1 MNAGPTK
8 STDCSSDS
16 GYFELETIA
25 TSSSTSRAK
34 PKSKTGAGTCAMT
47 WEGGRSLRAFLRID
61 KRGLPTI
68 VCYLHDRNYNQH
80 VRAVFVAEDQAAADE
95 RYQGNLDVVVI
106 YACGWDELRRGSI
119 KFTAAAAG
127 SGDDVAAL
135 KKKAAEESR

>member
-1 MNAGPTK
+1 
-8 STDCSSDS
+8 
-16 GYFELETIA
+16 
-25 TSSSTSRAK
+25 
-34 PKSKTGAGTCAMT
+34 MT
-47 WEGGRSLRAFLRID
+47 WGGGRSLRAFLRID
-61 KRGLPTI
+61 KR
-68 VCYLHDRNYNQH
+68 VC
-80 VRAVFVAEDQAAADE
+80 VAEDQAAADE

>member
-1 MNAGPTK
+1 
-8 STDCSSDS
+8 
-16 GYFELETIA
+16 
-25 TSSSTSRAK
+25 
-34 PKSKTGAGTCAMT
+34 MT
-47 WEGGRSLRAFLRID
+47 WGGGRSLRAFLRID

-127 SGDDVAAL
+127 SGDEVATL

>member
-1 MNAGPTK
+1 
-8 STDCSSDS
+8 
-16 GYFELETIA
+16 
-25 TSSSTSRAK
+25 
-34 PKSKTGAGTCAMT
+34 MT
-47 WEGGRSLRAFLRID
+47 WGGGRSLRAFLRID

-68 VCYLHDRNYNQH
+68 VCYLPDRNYNQH
-80 VRAVFVAEDQAAADE
+80 VRAVCVAEDLAAADE
-95 RYQGNLDVVVI
+95 RYQGNLDVVVM

>member
-1 MNAGPTK
+1 
-8 STDCSSDS
+8 
-16 GYFELETIA
+16 
-25 TSSSTSRAK
+25 
-34 PKSKTGAGTCAMT
+34 MT
-47 WEGGRSLRAFLRID
+47 WGGGRSLRAFLRID

-68 VCYLHDRNYNQH
+68 VCYLPDRNYNQH
-80 VRAVFVAEDQAAADE
+80 VRAVCVAEDQAAADE

-135 KKKAAEESR
+135 KKKAAEEGCCE